1 MKKDASLECTL
12 EKPGIKNPS
21 NKIQVEISTKF
32 DSQKNLKPN
41 LKKVLALPIIG
52 HVSNSNYGS

>member
-1 MKKDASLECTL
+1 MKKDVSMECTL

-21 NKIQVEISTKF
+21 NKIQVEISAKF
-32 DSQKNLKPN
+32 DSQKNLQPN

-52 HVSNSNYGS
+52 HVPNSTYSS

>member
-52 HVSNSNYGS
+52 NV